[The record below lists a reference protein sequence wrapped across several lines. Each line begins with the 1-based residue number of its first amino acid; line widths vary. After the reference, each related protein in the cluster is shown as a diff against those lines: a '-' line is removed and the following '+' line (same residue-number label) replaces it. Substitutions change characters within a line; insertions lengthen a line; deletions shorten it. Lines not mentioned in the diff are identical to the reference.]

1 MKMKTKTELQ
11 QKLKQIDHKS
21 YKLYKE
27 LKGTYQMGDF
37 LLAIDHVQGDPFATP
52 SRIRLIIN
60 NESNFP
66 AQLFDNRIKKIAL
79 EDYLL
84 RGVHQFL
91 RSASGKSGKHA
102 GSGKSGLITI
112 CPVGQEVTERT
123 AVLIGK
129 KQIEVRMEVGFPA
142 FGRTIASEGLA
153 QIFFEKL
160 PRLVQQIFSYE
171 AQQHAK
177 IKKVL
182 ELAEDQQEIR
192 TQLELQDLVAFV
204 ADGSILPR
212 ESGVSAH
219 PLKNAVPFHAPESM
233 AVTLT
238 LPHSG
243 SMRGMGIKKG
253 VTLIAGGGYH
263 GKSTLL
269 KALESGVYNHIAGDG
284 REYVVTIDD
293 AVKIRAEEGRCI
305 HEEDISLFINHLP
318 SRTDTTCFV
327 TENASG
333 STSQAANTA
342 EALSLG
348 SRLLLIDEDTSA
360 TNFMVRDEK
369 MAQLV
374 PAVSEPITP
383 FIQCIQSL
391 SADCGVSSILVV
403 GSSGEYLSVA
413 DRVIQMDCYEAKDV
427 SARARELASPY
438 QGLSVKLSSFIKK
451 QVRSMHIE
459 KAKIQGA
466 DCILLDKERIDLRYF
481 DQLVDSGQTAALA
494 YLMQYALEHLTG
506 NKKEKQTALDI
517 ADSLY
522 KKIEQ
527 DGFLSV
533 IPSYYGTGAPV
544 LPRKAEFLFC
554 MLRYRKL

>member
-1 MKMKTKTELQ
+1 MKTKTDLK

-21 YKLYKE
+21 YKLYKD
-27 LKGTYQMGDF
+27 LKGVYQMDRF

-52 SRIRLIIN
+52 SRVRVIVD
-60 NESNFP
+60 NETNFP
-66 AQLFDNRIKKIAL
+66 AHLFDKRVKKIAL

-91 RSASGKSGKHA
+91 RSSSGKSSGRT

-112 CPVGQEVTERT
+112 CPVGQEVLERT

-129 KQIEVRMEVGFPA
+129 KQIEVRMEIGFPA
-142 FGRTIASEGLA
+142 FGRTIASAGLE

-160 PRLVQQIFSYE
+160 PRLVQQVFSYE

-182 ELAEDQQEIR
+182 ALAEDQHAIR
-192 TQLELQDLVAFV
+192 TELEHRNLVAFV
-204 ADGSILPR
+204 ADDSILPR
-212 ESGVSAH
+212 ESGVSAR
-219 PLKNAVPFHAPESM
+219 PLKNAVPFHSPESM

-243 SMRGMGIKKG
+243 EMRGMGIPKG

-269 KALESGVYNHIAGDG
+269 KALVSGVYNHIAGDG

-305 HEEDISLFINHLP
+305 HGEDISLFINHLP

-333 STSQAANTA
+333 STSQAANTV

-369 MAQLV
+369 MARLV
-374 PAVSEPITP
+374 PASSEPITP

-413 DRVIQMDCYEAKDV
+413 DRVVQMDCYEAKDV

-438 QGLSVKLSSFIKK
+438 QGISVKLSPFIKK
-451 QVRSMHIE
+451 QVRGMQIE
-459 KAKIQGA
+459 KVKAQGE
-466 DCILLDKERIDLRYF
+466 DSVLLDKERIDLRYF
-481 DQLVDSGQTAALA
+481 DQLTDSGQTAALA
-494 YLMQYALEHLTG
+494 YLMQYALEHFT
-506 NKKEKQTALDI
+506 EKSGSRRTALDI
-517 ADSLY
+517 ADLLY